1 MKKLILFCHAL
12 FWFASVAGQKE
23 ARLHGIVVD
32 EGDRPVEYATVS
44 LLALPDSSLVTGA
57 VTDTAGSFSL
67 MYGLKPGD
75 YLLRVSHVSYETA
88 SQTYRPEGTSAPI
101 RVRLKASAI
110 GLGEVT
116 VRGSFVEQRFDRY
129 LVRLKGNSLTE
140 AKNTMETLALMPG
153 VTELGGSLQVNG
165 QSISEVYLNN
175 RKLTD
180 LSELENLP
188 ASYIDRIEIL
198 PEIRNRHDGTQKGGV
213 IYIHMRRN
221 PEAGG
226 FGSVRV
232 DAAIRQAKGNSQ
244 SIGVPFSYRVGKMN
258 FYNNLYLGHYRS
270 PYRTEFERQDE
281 QGERLLTGYRG
292 EAQRAYRLNEVF
304 CAVWEASPAHSLGI
318 NLTFQGKTSDTEA
331 SSVSN
336 EAATTGEWIA
346 STYDNQGDKS
356 ATRYQAGLDHLY
368 KPGEGRIQSLH
379 TVAEYLRQNE
389 GNEERIADTTA
400 HLNHLDDRL
409 NLRCDLYNLF
419 YRNRLLT
426 TVTSDGLCLKEDN
439 VTPYRGVR
447 FSITYKFNMGKKV
460 NVKRVNSIQSVHDA
474 VLKKN

>member
-1 MKKLILFCHAL
+1 
-12 FWFASVAGQKE
+12 
-23 ARLHGIVVD
+23 
-32 EGDRPVEYATVS
+32 
-44 LLALPDSSLVTGA
+44 
-57 VTDTAGSFSL
+57 

-116 VRGSFVEQRFDRY
+116 VRESFVEQRFDRY

-165 QSISEVYLNN
+165 QSVSEVYLNN

-270 PYRTEFERQDE
+270 PYRTEFERLDE
-281 QGERLLTGYRG
+281 QGERLLTGYRE

-304 CAVWEASPAHSLGI
+304 SAVWEASPAHNLGI

-400 HLNHLDDRL
+400 HLNRLDDRL
-409 NLRCDLYNLF
+409 NLLTVKSDLALRLNDRMNLSVGLDHYSRLVYNDNAYTDLLPAGWQTDETRSGLF
-419 YRNRLLT
+419 SYKGFGIGGYADYVYKAGKFTWNASLRVQRDWMNNRFR
-426 TVTSDGLCLKEDN
+426 SEASERK
-439 VTPYRGVR
+439 
-447 FSITYKFNMGKKV
+447 
-460 NVKRVNSIQSVHDA
+460 
-474 VLKKN
+474 